1 MSGCNA
7 LTACWTWDCPAKL
20 RAPKSA
26 RLLARVF
33 YLVLIAAAGTLAS
46 PPYAAADTGQISASL
61 PIAGS
66 GPDPATQ
73 ARRSAA
79 ISRLFTAAP
88 SVANSG
94 ANLTRLSRLNRPVG
108 KRWRPGFSGQRVVS
122 TGATGSQALSKPL
135 ISLRAKHSS
144 PLRTQHYK
152 SRSVRGL
159 ASINADPDRFTA
171 LFDGDSVRVL
181 KGKFPL
187 QPSRGYQALA
197 TDFPARARSFL
208 MRNSEELRLGSANFE
223 LEVKRNWSDELGK
236 NHVVFH
242 KTFKGTPILHEEIS
256 VHGDHSHT
264 YFVNAR
270 YRNLEVNP
278 TSQAG
283 INSQQAFEIIQGK
296 LNWPISGL
304 HDGGMPKLALWEH
317 EGQYRYVYAGE
328 VLTTDLINWRYLV
341 DAASGEILELRDNRK
356 SQLVSA
362 RGVDGNGQPREFTAW
377 KNGGAYYLFDPSVPR
392 AESSYARIQLDG
404 SYTLNGDQLVGDMA
418 NQDSLDDPR
427 YWSTSTSAN
436 SGWDPIAV
444 SAFTNTRRVYDYY
457 RVTHNRDSMDNRG
470 MNLYSIIHYSSGEE
484 ADNAYW
490 NGALMIFGDGH
501 RLFDPLA
508 NCLDIA
514 AHEMTHGVI
523 EHSTN
528 LLYKN
533 QSGALNESFADI
545 MAAMVDADDWTI
557 GEDCTIVAPGYLRSL
572 ANPESGLPPQPGK
585 MSNYVHLPNTERGD
599 SGGVHINSG
608 IPNRAAWL
616 VAVGLSQEGLG
627 VSIGRAK
634 TGKIFYRALTSG
646 YLNPLSEFI
655 DARFATEQAAE
666 DLYGANTTEYRAVSK
681 AWDVVEVGTGV
692 TGTPPATVPLETLP
706 GQDSLV
712 FLHPIDGV
720 YDDPFAEYLDIYRQ
734 NLEQPF
740 TGYDPGQLSGPIN
753 KRAYAAPTRPAPATF
768 EGEYFLLYVGI
779 DSNIYLILPNGEDE
793 LFLEQESISSI
804 ATSPDT
810 RYLAVT
816 STEEDLSKSIL
827 VWDSDIERWLA
838 FPLRTPNYTQGA
850 EILSTALYA
859 DSLAFDYTGKK
870 IIYDYFSCIPLPNR
884 PCDADDPFGYWSIAE
899 LHLEENRTSFPFPSH
914 PPEFDLGYPR
924 YADNSDRYFVFDI
937 IDAREEADD
946 PQEDLSGIWIFDIH
960 DQDFRWGG
968 YPGKTA
974 DGARVWGVPSFSGGD
989 DYVVYRAGDA
999 NFVGVFAF
1007 RSPLANYRLSGGDTV
1022 NLNPLQLETPVAHRN
1037 ASRTVRADLM
1047 STTSSISFGEVAASS
1062 STVKNF
1068 RIRNQGNRSIEITDV
1083 STTGKYF
1090 STDLTNTTLNVNEEL
1105 EVAVTLNAGRIGGSV
1120 AEVLSIDHNGDNPE
1134 LIINM
1139 RANVVGSQYTV
1150 EIVDSNR
1157 NGAID
1162 WNEGIRVGELN
1173 VNGSDMQLLR
1183 LYSGALGRVPDL
1195 GGFDFWRSRIAAGTE
1210 FGRMGDE
1217 FFWSREMQIQMDVNG
1232 DGRVVDSELV
1242 NHLYV
1247 NVLGRSPDQ
1256 GGFDYWISRLAS
1268 GDSEG
1273 VVIASFLNGQ
1283 EYIES
1288 TVGLFADFAL
1298 DNSQLFSQ

>member
-1 MSGCNA
+1 MSGRNA
-7 LTACWTWDCPAKL
+7 LTACWTWDCPAKV
-20 RAPKSA
+20 RALKSA

-94 ANLTRLSRLNRPVG
+94 ANLTRLSQLNRPVG

-144 PLRTQHYK
+144 PLPTQHYK

-181 KGKFPL
+181 KGRFPL
-187 QPSRGYQALA
+187 QPSTGYQALA

-208 MRNSEELRLGSANFE
+208 MRNSEELRLENANFE

-236 NHVVFH
+236 NHVVFQ

-278 TSQAG
+278 SSRVG

-317 EGQYRYVYAGE
+317 DGQYRYVYAGE
-328 VLTTDLINWRYLV
+328 VLTTDLINWCYLV
-341 DAASGEILELRDNRK
+341 DAASGEILDLRDNRK
-356 SQLVSA
+356 SQLVTA

-377 KNGGAYYLFDPSVPR
+377 KDGAAYYLFDPSVPLPESFY
-392 AESSYARIQLDG
+392 AEIQVDG
-404 SYTLNGDQLVGDMA
+404 SYTPNGDHLVGDMA
-418 NQDSLDDPR
+418 NQDSLSDCCNF
-427 YWSTSTSAN
+427 STSTSVN
-436 SGWDPIAV
+436 SGWDPIGV

-457 RVTHNRDSMDNRG
+457 RDTHNRDSMDDMG
-470 MNLYSIIHYSSGEE
+470 MNLISIIHFSSSEE
-484 ADNAYW
+484 ADNASW
-490 NGALMIFGDGH
+490 NGSVMVLGDGY
-501 RLFDPLA
+501 RKFEPLA
-508 NCLDIA
+508 NCLDVV

-523 EHSTN
+523 QHSVN
-528 LLYKN
+528 LQYQN

-557 GEDCTIVAPGYLRSL
+557 GENCTIIAPGYLRSL
-572 ANPESGLPPQPGK
+572 AAPESGNPPQPGK
-585 MSNYVHLPNTERGD
+585 MSAYVHLPNTERGD
-599 SGGVHINSG
+599 WGGVHINSG

-616 VAVGLSQEGLG
+616 VAEGLSEEGLG
-627 VSIGRAK
+627 ASIGREK
-634 TGKIFYRALTSG
+634 TGKIFYLALTNG
-646 YLNPLSEFI
+646 YLNPTSEFL
-655 DARFATEQAAE
+655 DARYATEQAAE
-666 DLYGANTTEYRAVSK
+666 DLHGADSPEFRAVSK
-681 AWDVVEVGTGV
+681 AWDVVEVGTGLN
-692 TGTPPATVPLETLP
+692 TAPRKQDLPLEPLQ
-706 GQDSLV
+706 GQDSV
-712 FLHPIDGV
+712 TFLHPVGGV
-720 YDDPFAEYLDIYRQ
+720 YDGSEPEYLDVYRQ
-734 NLEQPF
+734 DLDQPF
-740 TGYDPGQLSGPIN
+740 TGHNRSRVFGPLN
-753 KRAYAAPTRPAPATF
+753 KNIYASYTRPAPVTH
-768 EGEYFLLYVGI
+768 EGEYHLVYVGT
-779 DSNIYLILPNGEDE
+779 DSNIYFVYPDGEEELYLSGED
-793 LFLEQESISSI
+793 ISSI
-804 ATSPDT
+804 AVSPDT

-816 STEEDLSKSIL
+816 SVKEDRHKYIYAY
-827 VWDSDIERWLA
+827 DSDTERWTTY
-838 FPLRTPNYTQGA
+838 PLRASNYTGGA
-850 EILSTALYA
+850 EILSTVLYA
-859 DSLAFDYTGKK
+859 GSLAFDFTGKK
-870 IIYDYFSCIPLPNR
+870 VIYDYFTCIPLPNR
-884 PCDADDPFGYWSIAE
+884 PCDSDDPVGYWSIAE
-899 LHLEENRTSFPFPSH
+899 LHLEDNRTGFPFPGQ
-914 PPEFDLGYPR
+914 PPEINVGFPR
-924 YADNSDRYFVFDI
+924 YADNTDRYFVFDV
-937 IDAREEADD
+937 IDERKDSNVEE
-946 PQEDLSGIWIFDIH
+946 LSGVYIFDTLNQTFELIGIPGRTP
-960 DQDFRWGG
+960 QGIPLWGI
-968 YPGKTA
+968 
-974 DGARVWGVPSFSGGD
+974 PSFSGED
-989 DYVVYRAGDA
+989 DYIVHHALAAGYEGIFGFRVPLRDYR
-999 NFVGVFAF
+999 
-1007 RSPLANYRLSGGDTV
+1007 RSGGTLV
-1022 NLNPLQLETPVAHRN
+1022 ALNPINLDYAISHRN
-1037 ASRTVRADLM
+1037 ASRTIHADLIP
-1047 STTSSISFGEVAASS
+1047 TKSSISFGEVRAGSS
-1062 STVKNF
+1062 SVLKFGIQN
-1068 RIRNQGNRSIEITDV
+1068 RGNRKIEITDV

-1090 STDLTNTTLNVNEEL
+1090 STDLTNTTLNANEEL
-1105 EVAVTLNAGRIGGSV
+1105 EVAITLNAGRIGGSV

-1139 RANVVGSQYTV
+1139 RANVVDSQYTV

-1162 WNEGIRVGELN
+1162 WNEGIRVVELS

-1195 GGFDFWRSRIAAGTE
+1195 GGFDYWRNRIAAGTE

-1217 FFWSREMQIQMDVNG
+1217 FFGSREMQIQMDVNG

-1256 GGFDYWISRLAS
+1256 GGFDFWIGRLAS

-1273 VVIASFLNGQ
+1273 VVIASFLNGR

>member
-1 MSGCNA
+1 M
-7 LTACWTWDCPAKL
+7 
-20 RAPKSA
+20 
-26 RLLARVF
+26 
-33 YLVLIAAAGTLAS
+33 
-46 PPYAAADTGQISASL
+46 
-61 PIAGS
+61 
-66 GPDPATQ
+66 
-73 ARRSAA
+73 
-79 ISRLFTAAP
+79 
-88 SVANSG
+88 
-94 ANLTRLSRLNRPVG
+94 
-108 KRWRPGFSGQRVVS
+108 
-122 TGATGSQALSKPL
+122 
-135 ISLRAKHSS
+135 
-144 PLRTQHYK
+144 
-152 SRSVRGL
+152 RGL

-171 LFDGDSVRVL
+171 LFDGDSLRVL

-187 QPSRGYQALA
+187 QPSTGYQALA

-208 MRNSEELRLGSANFE
+208 MRNSEELRLEHTNFE

-278 TSQAG
+278 TSVVKLTPQE
-283 INSQQAFEIIQGK
+283 AFDRVQEK
-296 LNWPISGL
+296 LNYPPSDLQDVTFPGL
-304 HDGGMPKLALWEH
+304 VLSEHDGHYKH
-317 EGQYRYVYAGE
+317 VYAGE
-328 VLTTDLINWRYLV
+328 VLTADLINWRYLV

-362 RGVDGNGQPREFTAW
+362 RGVDGKGQPREFTAW
-377 KNGGAYYLFDPSVPR
+377 KNGQWYYLLDPSVPR
-392 AESSYARIQLDG
+392 PESSYPAIQPDG
-404 SYTLNGDQLVGDMA
+404 SYSLHGDQLVLDMA

-427 YWSTSTSAN
+427 YWSRSTSEN
-436 SGWDPIAV
+436 SGWDPIGV
-444 SAFTNTRRVYDYY
+444 SAFANTRRVYDYY
-457 RVTHNRDSMDNRG
+457 RDTHSRDSMDDMG
-470 MNLYSIIHYSSGEE
+470 MNLISIIHFSSSEE
-484 ADNAYW
+484 ADGAYW
-490 NGALMIFGDGH
+490 VNHMMVFGDGH
-501 RLFDPLA
+501 RIFDPLA
-508 NCLDIA
+508 NCLDVV

-523 EHSTN
+523 EHSAA
-528 LLYKN
+528 LRYQN

-545 MAAMVDADDWTI
+545 MAAMVDTDDWTM
-557 GEDCTIVAPGYLRSL
+557 GEDCTIAAPGYLRSL
-572 ANPESGLPPQPGK
+572 ANPQSGRSPQPGK
-585 MSNYVHLPNTERGD
+585 MSDYEHLPNTERGD
-599 SGGVHINSG
+599 WGGVHTNSG

-616 VAVGLSQEGLG
+616 VAEGLSEEGLG
-627 VSIGRAK
+627 ASIGREK

-655 DARFATEQAAE
+655 DARYATEQAAE
-666 DLYGANTTEYRAVSK
+666 DLHGANSTEFRAVSK
-681 AWDVVEVGTGV
+681 AWDVVEVGA
-692 TGTPPATVPLETLP
+692 GTTSPSPATVPLEALP

-712 FLHPIDGV
+712 FLHPVDGV

-804 ATSPDT
+804 ATSPDM

-816 STEEDLSKSIL
+816 SIEEDLLKSIL
-827 VWDSDIERWLA
+827 VYDFDIERWLI
-838 FPLRTPNYTQGA
+838 FPLRTPNYTEGA

-899 LHLEENRTSFPFPSH
+899 LHLEENRTSFPFPGQ
-914 PPEFDLGYPR
+914 PPEINAGFPR
-924 YADNSDRYFVFDI
+924 YADNTDRYFVFDV
-937 IDAREEADD
+937 IDWREVADD
-946 PQEDLSGIWIFDIH
+946 PEQDLSNVYIYDIH
-960 DQDFRWGG
+960 SQEFRWAG

-974 DGARVWGVPSFSGGD
+974 DGAKVWGVPSFSGGD
-989 DYVVYRAGDA
+989 DYVVYRGGDA
-999 NFVGVFAF
+999 NFTGVFAF
-1007 RSPLANYRLSGGDTV
+1007 RSPLANYRLGGGDTV

-1037 ASRTVRADLM
+1037 ASRTVHADLIP
-1047 STTSSISFGEVAASS
+1047 TTSSISFGEVAASS

-1090 STDLTNTTLNVNEEL
+1090 STDLTNTTLIANEEL

-1162 WNEGIRVGELN
+1162 WNEGIRVGELS
-1173 VNGSDMQLLR
+1173 VDGSDMQLLR

-1217 FFWSREMQIQMDVNG
+1217 FFGSREMQIQMDVNG

-1256 GGFDYWISRLAS
+1256 GGFDYWIGRLAS

-1273 VVIASFLNGQ
+1273 VVIASFLNGR